1 MPVLTDAA
9 EAFLADLADRG
20 RSPNTLAA
28 YRRDLAAY
36 ERYLAGHHLSVAQA
50 GDEEVAAYVTALE
63 GAGRRP
69 ASVARAVVAV
79 RALHRWC
86 GSDVVVAVDTPTP
99 VGYAD
104 RAVLSPSEAVA
115 LVESARGGSAIARRD
130 RALLELLYATGGRIS
145 EVVGLDVDDVARG
158 MARLGG
164 ADGRNTRAVPY
175 GEPAGAALTA
185 WLSPPGRSAM
195 GGRPGQTRA
204 LFLNRQGGRLSRQWG
219 WSVVRSHG
227 GRVGLAER
235 LSPNVLRHSFA
246 AHLTAGGAPPAA
258 VHQLLVGTPAV
269 LSTEELAAGYRRWH
283 PRARRKPV
291 TDVSHSH

>member
-1 MPVLTDAA
+1 M
-9 EAFLADLADRG
+9 RG

-36 ERYLAGHHLSVAQA
+36 ERYLAEHHLTVAQA
-50 GDEEVAAYVTALE
+50 GDQDVAAYVAALE
-63 GAGRRP
+63 AAGRRP

-86 GSDVVVAVDTPTP
+86 GAEVAVAVDAPAP
-99 VGYAD
+99 VAEAD
-104 RAVLSPSEAVA
+104 RAVLSPSEAST

-145 EVVGLDVDDVARG
+145 EVVGLDVDDVAG
-158 MARLGG
+158 GVARLGSP
-164 ADGRNTRAVPY
+164 DGRNRRAVPY
-175 GEPAGAALTA
+175 GQPAGAALAA
-185 WLSPPGRSAM
+185 WLAPAGRSAM
-195 GGRPGQTRA
+195 AGRAGQTRA

-219 WSVVRSHG
+219 WSVVRAHG

-269 LSTEELAAGYRRWH
+269 LSTDELAAGYRRWH
-283 PRARRKPV
+283 PRAGRKAPHEPF
-291 TDVSHSH
+291 T